1 MSPIH
6 LLQELYGDD
15 PRGLFS
21 SIDLSAATDRLPI
34 SLQVSVLKVL
44 LEDLVPDSQLF
55 AEAWRDLLIKRQY
68 STGLGH
74 TKPTFDSPVIKG
86 KIRPSFLMKRK
97 DFTVSAETPSHV
109 MYSVGQPMGALSS

>member
-6 LLQELYGDD
+6 LLQEKYGDN
-15 PRGLFS
+15 PKGLFA

-44 LEDLVPDSQLF
+44 LKDIVPDSQLF

-74 TKPTFDSPVIKG
+74 SVPTFDSPRIKG
-86 KIRPSFLMKRK
+86 KIRPSFLIKRN
-97 DFTVSAETPSHV
+97 DFTVSSETPSHV